1 MIELIDVH
9 KTLSGKVVLDG
20 MNLNIERGET
30 FVIIGRSGTGKSV
43 TLKHIVGIIMP
54 DSGKVLV
61 EGIDMSKLSR
71 NELLAFRKK
80 FGYLFQSNALLNSMT
95 VFENIALPLRENEKM
110 TESEIEARVRGK
122 LSLVEMD
129 GTQPLYPDSLSGGM
143 KKRVALARAI
153 VRNPEIMLYDEP
165 TTGLDPITAAS
176 VNTMIRDM
184 QKKLNITSVAVT
196 HDINSA
202 YAIGDRIGL
211 LHAGKILEVGTPD
224 QIKNTQDLRV
234 KQFIQGIAEGPLT
247 A

>member
-1 MIELIDVH
+1 VIELIDVH

>member
-1 MIELIDVH
+1 
-9 KTLSGKVVLDG
+9 
-20 MNLNIERGET
+20 
-30 FVIIGRSGTGKSV
+30 
-43 TLKHIVGIIMP
+43 
-54 DSGKVLV
+54 
-61 EGIDMSKLSR
+61 
-71 NELLAFRKK
+71 
-80 FGYLFQSNALLNSMT
+80 
-95 VFENIALPLRENEKM
+95 M